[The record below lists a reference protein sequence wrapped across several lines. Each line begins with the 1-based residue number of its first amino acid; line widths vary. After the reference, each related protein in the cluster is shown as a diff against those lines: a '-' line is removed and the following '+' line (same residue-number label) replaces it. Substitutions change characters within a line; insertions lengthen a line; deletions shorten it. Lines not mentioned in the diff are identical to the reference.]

1 MFLVFEFVCVTPHS
15 CLKVR
20 GWGWWWW
27 VVAYSILV
35 SAQGPLVLGFW
46 VLRLRVWGQG
56 LTIINWIQ
64 SINTIYETHSD
75 FLSSEQDF
83 PLGVD
88 DAEALRGPE
97 LGKVGQL
104 VVPGDLPHVG
114 RGGDALRDQG
124 PVEIKRRCLV
134 LRENNEKEII
144 RETKVSSNLLIDL
157 LNELVLIF
165 LTQTMSEDLA
175 FCVIWSGVETL
186 GVFWVHVTIVRL
198 EWNSMKVRLGLP
210 FR

>member
-1 MFLVFEFVCVTPHS
+1 MKLTAISSLPSKTFLWVSMMLKHCEAQSSARSASSLSQVTSLMLDAAGMPS
-15 CLKVR
+15 
-20 GWGWWWW
+20 
-27 VVAYSILV
+27 
-35 SAQGPLVLGFW
+35 
-46 VLRLRVWGQG
+46 
-56 LTIINWIQ
+56 
-64 SINTIYETHSD
+64 ETR
-75 FLSSEQDF
+75 
-83 PLGVD
+83 
-88 DAEALRGPE
+88 A
-97 LGKVGQL
+97 
-104 VVPGDLPHVG
+104 
-114 RGGDALRDQG
+114 

-134 LRENNEKEII
+134 LRENNEKEIT

-210 FR
+210 CR